1 MEDDVS
7 IQKKEFNLNEFMDKV
22 RRVGKGDEVNYV
34 PTNISPPTLSK
45 SILPITNNPEANAD
59 EVITPPIISEP
70 KATFSALPITSNSV
84 LPTTSNHGKNV
95 DEGEVPPTISK
106 PNIIFS
112 KVPTTNRDNIGGN
125 ADEEEEIQL
134 NDSPILLKLSH
145 NSIVP
150 GKAFKDSSNRSE
162 EELRNFCSFRHKFLL
177 FAHSWIRAQL
187 TTL

>member
-1 MEDDVS
+1 M
-7 IQKKEFNLNEFMDKV
+7 
-22 RRVGKGDEVNYV
+22 
-34 PTNISPPTLSK
+34 T
-45 SILPITNNPEANAD
+45 

-70 KATFSALPITSNSV
+70 KAAFSALPITSNSV
-84 LPTTSNHGKNV
+84 LPITSNHGKNV
-95 DEGEVPPTISK
+95 DEGGLPQYISK

-112 KVPTTNRDNIGGN
+112 KLPTTNNNIGEN
-125 ADEEEEIQL
+125 ADEEEDIQL

-145 NSIVP
+145 HSILP